1 MKHLLPLALAF
12 VLAPAPFFAAPAA
25 SASTPQAAATGPA
38 LADVAVIRDR
48 YLSSL
53 LPAEPSAIQAVRTQS
68 AQYAASLRP
77 DGSWSDIDYTASNRA
92 LWVTCDHLERVTVMA
107 HAVRLARNAGHP
119 DAALLQKTLLA
130 LKWWTDH
137 DYQNPNWWWNEI
149 HVPQLM
155 GEIGNLLAPQ
165 IPAGEVAKMV
175 MIMKRSD
182 WEHGPKHTW
191 SGANLSDSVAIQ
203 IARGCIENNA
213 DTVAQAFNRM
223 YQEIQVVTPP
233 EQGIQPD
240 DSFHQHGNQ
249 LYNGGYGMGFAVDS
263 VRLTLLARGTRFHIS
278 PDRMTILVNYLINGQ
293 QWIMWGNRVD
303 YNTMGRGI
311 TRETRPLPASR
322 RSASSRNG
330 MGRMIAQLAAGDVP
344 HKQELQAFAARL
356 NATPGAPLLIGNRQF
371 WYSDF
376 MVHRRAGYDTSV
388 KMLSTRMQNGELVN
402 SEGKKSVH
410 LSDGANYLYLTG
422 NEYINVFVGWDWT
435 HIPGTTAIQGTLD
448 TGERNPITAHG
459 VTTFDGGVSDGMYGL
474 AAMDLAR
481 GKLTAK
487 KAWFFF
493 DKAYVALGAGITL
506 TGDTEHSV
514 ATDVNQP
521 LLSGSV
527 LTSQSSG
534 PVPVGTHTYDASVP
548 VWIYHNHIGY
558 LFPAHTRLSLFT
570 GPRTGKWSDIG
581 AGSSQPVTVPVFDLW
596 IDHGHS
602 PQDATYQYIV
612 LPEISPAQVAQRAK
626 ATDLDVLSNTAAIQA
641 VYNKILK
648 LAEIAFRQ
656 PGTLST
662 PLGPIEADHSCL
674 LMVSPAPGGGWKI
687 SASNPENQPLT
698 LHVTVKGKSYTIELP
713 TGEMAGSTKTAVYR

>member
-1 MKHLLPLALAF
+1 MKFLLPFTLLLALVPVPSFARSY
-12 VLAPAPFFAAPAA
+12 ARPAVAQAA
-25 SASTPQAAATGPA
+25 SAASA
-38 LADVAVIRDR
+38 LSDVAIIRSR
-48 YLSSL
+48 YLASL
-53 LPAEPSAIQAVRTQS
+53 LPTESAARETLR
-68 AQYAASLRP
+68 AASAKDAARLRP
-77 DGSWSDIDYTASNRA
+77 DGSWADIDYTASDRA
-92 LWVTCDHLERVTVMA
+92 IWVTCDHLERVAVMA
-107 HAVRLARNAGHP
+107 QATRLARDAGHP
-119 DAALLQKTLLA
+119 DEALVRKTLLA

-137 DYQNPNWWWNEI
+137 DYKNPNWWWNEI

-165 IPAGEVAKMV
+165 IPADEVAKMV

-213 DTVAQAFNRM
+213 ETVAQAFNRM
-223 YQEIQVVTPP
+223 YEEIRVVTPP

-263 VRLTLLARGTRFHIS
+263 VRLVLLAQGTQFHIP
-278 PDRMTILVNYLINGQ
+278 PDRIAILVNYLLDGQ
-293 QWIMWGNRVD
+293 QWIMWGARVD

-311 TRETRPLPASR
+311 TRETKLLTARR
-322 RSASSRNG
+322 RSSSRNG
-330 MGRMIAQLAAGDVP
+330 MGGMIAQLAEGDVP
-344 HKQELQAFAARL
+344 QKKELQAFAERL
-356 NATPGAPLLIGNRQF
+356 NGTPGTPPLIGNRQF

-422 NEYINVFVGWDWT
+422 DEYTNVFVGWDWT
-435 HIPGTTAIQGTLD
+435 HIPGTTAIQGTLE
-448 TGERNPITAHG
+448 TGEPNPITAHG
-459 VTTFDGGVSDGMYGL
+459 TTTFDGGVSDGKYGL
-474 AAMDLAR
+474 AAMALAR
-481 GKLTAK
+481 GQLTAS

-506 TGDTEHSV
+506 MGDSEHGV

-521 LLSGSV
+521 LLKGEV
-527 LTSQSSG
+527 LTNQSGG
-534 PVPVGTHTYDASVP
+534 PIPVGTHTYDASRP
-548 VWIYHNHIGY
+548 VWIYHNHVGY
-558 LFPAHTRLSLFT
+558 VLPAHTKLSLFT

-581 AGSSQPVTVPVFDLW
+581 AGSSEPTTVPVFDLW

-602 PQDATYQYIV
+602 PLNATYQYIV
-612 LPEISPAQVAQRAK
+612 LPGVSPDQIAERARS
-626 ATDLDVLSNTAAIQA
+626 TNLDVLSNTASIQA
-641 VYNKILK
+641 VYNKALK
-648 LAEIAFRQ
+648 LVEIAFRQ
-656 PGTLST
+656 PGTLAT
-662 PLGPIEADHSCL
+662 PLGPVEVDHSCL
-674 LMVSPAPGGGWKI
+674 LMVSPAAGGGWKV

-698 LHVTVKGKSYTIELP
+698 LHVSLKGKSFTMELP
-713 TGEMAGSTKTAVYR
+713 MGEMAGSTKTAVYR